1 MLSNMD
7 LKIGDLIIEKPIVQG
22 GMGVGISLASL
33 AGNVARE
40 GGLGLISSAQIGFRE
55 PDFEK
60 KPKFANLRAIAS
72 ELKKA
77 REIAGTMAKG
87 AVGFNIMVATVGYA
101 DYVKEAIKHG
111 ADVIVSG
118 AGLP

>member
-1 MLSNMD
+1 MLSNID

-60 KPKFANLRAIAS
+60 K
-72 ELKKA
+72 
-77 REIAGTMAKG
+77 T
-87 AVGFNIMVATVGYA
+87 
-101 DYVKEAIKHG
+101 
-111 ADVIVSG
+111 
-118 AGLP
+118 

>member
-60 KPKFANLRAIAS
+60 K
-72 ELKKA
+72 
-77 REIAGTMAKG
+77 T
-87 AVGFNIMVATVGYA
+87 
-101 DYVKEAIKHG
+101 
-111 ADVIVSG
+111 
-118 AGLP
+118 